1 MSCCLMNSIPL
12 YFKPLKSSV
21 PPTSLGNIP
30 DLKENLFGI
39 VRVQHKLVQHIMCK
53 KSCSN
58 SFPKLT
64 ARAPCWLE
72 LWILRSISLE
82 VDALWGKVWKGQ
94 TATYFLFWWCG
105 FQFFNSSLITS
116 LLICLAMQLGS
127 YLSSWTGCAQ
137 LPWDPHGR
145 WSDTTFGT
153 CLVIGKF
160 LKVDHKSTQLMILS
174 HWERYWLNLWLA
186 NNDCKAL
193 LPFMLGCIISLLV
206 LDSVKQ
212 LLLGDHCQEELP
224 LILFHWHNTGGW
236 LMLLQS

>member
-82 VDALWGKVWKGQ
+82 VDAL
-94 TATYFLFWWCG
+94 
-105 FQFFNSSLITS
+105 
-116 LLICLAMQLGS
+116 
-127 YLSSWTGCAQ
+127 
-137 LPWDPHGR
+137 
-145 WSDTTFGT
+145 
-153 CLVIGKF
+153 
-160 LKVDHKSTQLMILS
+160 
-174 HWERYWLNLWLA
+174 
-186 NNDCKAL
+186 
-193 LPFMLGCIISLLV
+193 
-206 LDSVKQ
+206 
-212 LLLGDHCQEELP
+212 
-224 LILFHWHNTGGW
+224 
-236 LMLLQS
+236 